1 MLSKAVRESA
11 LCRLAG
17 KGGLESTAPTWVC
30 RVSARHHLGRNVA
43 CAPSAPGCYA
53 RVAAPILHPLPTR
66 QRAGSTGCICARSA
80 LPRPASAAHS
90 IQSPSHVPM
99 LGSQTRLC
107 AEQGPWLSY
116 SCQTCNFK
124 GSEGGVFSLQGG
136 ADVSFLSLNTDT
148 YQLSLWP
155 T

>member
-17 KGGLESTAPTWVC
+17 KGGLESTAPTRVC

-80 LPRPASAAHS
+80 LPASAAHS